1 MKLISGSSNKPLA
14 VNLAIKLGI
23 DMIDVKISKFSNGER
38 KILINENLSGENV
51 CLVQSFSDP
60 VDENIIEFLL
70 IVDALKRMGVRHI
83 NFVLP
88 WMGYSLQ
95 DKVFNVGSPIS
106 AKVVADLI
114 SSSGVK
120 RIFLLDLHNT
130 SIPGFFSAPAHHD
143 TTIEIFTNYARDNFD
158 LSKSIIV
165 SPDFGG
171 LKRAR
176 VFADKLGLNLV
187 NIDKHRDYETGKVTP
202 LGIAGDVS
210 GKICL
215 IYDDVI
221 NTGGTVIEVS
231 KYLKEKGA
239 SEVHFI
245 VTHAI
250 FAGKALQLMENE
262 NIDSLVISNSI
273 NHQTLPNKIKVLD
286 CSTIFENNLRKW
298 L

>member
-1 MKLISGSSNKPLA
+1 MKLISGSSNLPLA
-14 VNLAIKLGI
+14 NEIAIKLGI
-23 DMIDVKISKFSNGER
+23 EVVKINISKFDNGEKR
-38 KILINENLSGENV
+38 VNIEGNLHGENI
-51 CLVQSFSDP
+51 CLVQSFSNP

-83 NFVLP
+83 NTIIP

-95 DKVFNVGSPIS
+95 DKVFSNGSPIS
-106 AKVVADLI
+106 AKVIADLI
-114 SSSGVK
+114 SNSGVK

-143 TTIEIFTNYARDNFD
+143 SAIEIFVNYAQKSFD
-158 LSKSIIV
+158 INNSIVI

-176 VFADKLGLNLV
+176 VFADMLKLDLANV
-187 NIDKHRDYETGKVTP
+187 DKVRDYKTGKVTP
-202 LGIAGDVS
+202 VGISGNVT

-221 NTGGTVIEVS
+221 NTGGTVVEVARF
-231 KYLKEKGA
+231 LKNNGA
-239 SEVHFI
+239 KEVHFL

-250 FAGKALQLMENE
+250 FANGSASLMNDE
-262 NIDSLVISNSI
+262 NINSVIITNSI
-273 NHQTLPNKIKVLD
+273 NHESLPAKIKVLD
-286 CSTIFENNLRKW
+286 CSSIFENNLKKW